1 MPCCRASCSRA
12 KISRLRGGWAPW
24 RTSPTRTKGHAPG
37 QEQKMLR
44 SRKRQQ
50 IPPSRDAR
58 RLARSF
64 AGSGRR
70 SARADCK
77 RSAERCASARS
88 DEARLLVMQTLIW
101 WTVASLMGCM
111 DAWRCWHVNGLPCA
125 GCVRCRCTARGPEE
139 SSIDLQEGACSAGDI
154 LWVFPLSGTSPGR
167 WSSFPCVRC
176 WKK

>member
-1 MPCCRASCSRA
+1 MAHKSNPYKKATHPVKQKCFEAASGVRSHPVVMP
-12 KISRLRGGWAPW
+12 
-24 RTSPTRTKGHAPG
+24 
-37 QEQKMLR
+37 
-44 SRKRQQ
+44 
-50 IPPSRDAR
+50 